1 MNNWFFLWLDF
12 VVPFLHFSSCLC
24 LYGLILPKNGRS
36 FLLSTFDASASVGHS
51 FFVIFYW
58 LISWEFMWVMVAVTS
73 TSRTAIIV
81 FLLSLLIVPV
91 STFPIIFGVSTS
103 FRFFCLKLRA
113 ALRKPKEALFR
124 YHYSF
129 QWNLLI
135 DFSSSFFQ
143 SFSHN
148 SIKMSQ
154 ISFS

>member
-1 MNNWFFLWLDF
+1 MNNRFFLWLDF
-12 VVPFLHFSSCLC
+12 VVPFLHFSFCLC
-24 LYGLILPKNGRS
+24 LYGLILPKSGRF

-58 LISWEFMWVMVAVTS
+58 FVSWEFMWVMVAVTS
-73 TSRTAIIV
+73 ISRTATIV
-81 FLLSLLIVPV
+81 FRLSLLIVPV
-91 STFPIIFGVSTS
+91 STFPIIFGVSAS
-103 FRFFCLKLRA
+103 CRFFRA
-113 ALRKPKEALFR
+113 ALRKPEEALFR

-129 QWNLLI
+129 QWNILI

-143 SFSHN
+143 SLSHD